1 MTRSRRFRTMA
12 PAGRGPAQARPARG
26 RQAWARPARAR
37 WLPLATLLA
46 ATIGF
51 LALGLGE
58 ARSDSPTFDE
68 PVYVA
73 AGLAAILHHDLTFND
88 EHPPVPKVLAA
99 LPVLLANPVIPG
111 NGRWSGNDER
121 SYSARFAHAQ
131 LAAGR
136 LRVVTFAARLV
147 PLAES
152 AGVAF
157 AAYGLGAELFGTTA
171 GAFAGLLWLASPLV
185 LGIGHLHGTD
195 IPFALAV
202 TLCSW
207 ALARWLR
214 LRTARALA
222 SAGLAMTAAAGTEMS
237 GLLVV
242 LAGLTVIVVASWP
255 SGARRACASAGRA
268 AAITWACLW
277 VSYAA
282 LDPSVMVQPTILVPR
297 PYLDGIAYL
306 ASYHAA
312 AAPGYLAGLPYTG
325 SRWWFWPL
333 SLLIKF
339 PAASLALLLAG
350 TFAWCCTD
358 RAARRRL
365 LLAVGIPAFP
375 LVIFTLTSPLNIGIR
390 LLLPVIALW
399 AAAASA
405 LVPAV
410 SALSPAAPRALG
422 GAAAA
427 RIAVGRPAACAAVA
441 TLLAAGAHR
450 HRPLIPGLDCLDGA
464 TVPAGL
470 RGGHRFQ
477 YRLGAGALRPA
488 VLEPGPA
495 PVGELLRSSRAHGGR
510 GARCPRVA
518 GHAARP
524 GLGLG
529 RGICDRTEHRRP
541 HPAGLAPRLLP
552 GRRSQR
558 IGPHLPLPETASRPL
573 RRRPVTGP
581 PCRCLPR
588 HLESFPA
595 EPALTSDD
603 LHEPGCLAVATQ
615 DVCPV
620 RQQDVCTDP
629 KQDVWP
635 YYPPH
640 GQA

>member
-1 MTRSRRFRTMA
+1 MTSSRRFRTMA

-157 AAYGLGAELFGTTA
+157 AAYGLGAELFGATA

-441 TLLAAGAHR
+441 TLLAAGAIVTALSFPGSIAWTAPPFRPGYAAATDSNIDWGQGLYALQSWSRDR
-450 HRPLIPGLDCLDGA
+450 HPWVSYFGPRGLTVAAVPGARALLGTPPDRVSGWVAVSATALNTADHTRLAWLRDYCPVGVLNGSVLIYHFPKPPAAPSGA
-464 TVPAGL
+464 VPSPA
-470 RGGHRFQ
+470 
-477 YRLGAGALRPA
+477 RPA
-488 VLEPGPA
+488 AVCPGTW
-495 PVGELLRSSRAHGGR
+495 SR
-510 GARCPRVA
+510 
-518 GHAARP
+518 
-524 GLGLG
+524 
-529 RGICDRTEHRRP
+529 
-541 HPAGLAPRLLP
+541 
-552 GRRSQR
+552 
-558 IGPHLPLPETASRPL
+558 SRPS
-573 RRRPVTGP
+573 RR
-581 PCRCLPR
+581 
-588 HLESFPA
+588 
-595 EPALTSDD
+595 
-603 LHEPGCLAVATQ
+603 
-615 DVCPV
+615 
-620 RQQDVCTDP
+620 
-629 KQDVWP
+629 
-635 YYPPH
+635 
-640 GQA
+640 